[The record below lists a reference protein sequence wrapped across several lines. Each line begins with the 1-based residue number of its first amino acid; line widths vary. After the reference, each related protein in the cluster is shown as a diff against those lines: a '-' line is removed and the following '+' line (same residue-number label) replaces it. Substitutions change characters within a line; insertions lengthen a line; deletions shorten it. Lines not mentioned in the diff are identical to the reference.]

1 MFISLIHPAAEGLFS
16 LMIRFL
22 PIDVQGILYAFAQ
35 ASATIGLLQQVLMGR
50 LQVIAAFG
58 EDVHALLRRILAEV
72 RANHGEFRYGQRNT
86 GHMHDAVRSAVEKPK
101 SSARSVIEVTE
112 PVS

>member
-35 ASATIGLLQQVLMGR
+35 ASATIGLLQQVLMWR
-50 LQVIAAFG
+50 PQVIAAFG

-72 RANHGEFRYGQRNT
+72 RADHGEFCYGQRNT
-86 GHMHDAVRSAVEKPK
+86 GHMHDAVHFCGRKA
-101 SSARSVIEVTE
+101 
-112 PVS
+112 